1 MPKTSREASQA
12 VRLTAASAAAVA
24 AVAAAARRC
33 GQATGYALIPGVLST
48 TLLQGTCADG
58 AQNVS
63 QPTAVECQNNPE
75 AATAATVAAATTT
88 GVAVVV
94 TDTTTGVAVVATM
107 TGKYIHR
114 SDRSANLT

>member
-12 VRLTAASAAAVA
+12 VRLTAAAAAAVA

-75 AATAATVAAATTT
+75 AATAATVAA
-88 GVAVVV
+88 
-94 TDTTTGVAVVATM
+94 TTTGVAVVATM